1 MVTTYLY
8 AVPYGHSDAEY
19 DLYEA
24 KGIASIDY
32 VQAES
37 DAEAE
42 VQVMWRQK
50 AEWTGDPVR
59 VKGSGRC

>member
-1 MVTTYLY
+1 MATTYLY
-8 AVPYGHSDAEY
+8 AVPFGLTDAEY

-32 VQAES
+32 VQAENDA
-37 DAEAE
+37 DAEE
-42 VQVMWRQK
+42 LVLWRQK